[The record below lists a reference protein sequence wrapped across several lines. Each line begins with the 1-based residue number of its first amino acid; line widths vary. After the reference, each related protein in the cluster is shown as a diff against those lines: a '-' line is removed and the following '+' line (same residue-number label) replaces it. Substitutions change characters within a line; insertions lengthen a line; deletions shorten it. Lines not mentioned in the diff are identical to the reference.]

1 MDNSQ
6 VNKRELVQSLI
17 RDIRQDLEGYSQL
30 KSMLKH
36 QRELM
41 QRRDNDALLAHNERQ
56 TALCNKLALRAKQ
69 RSENLA
75 TLGFNSDNSGM
86 RRLITALPD
95 HLRPQIK
102 MSWDNLQLLVK
113 DSQTANETNGRL
125 LVIQQETINRILNQD
140 SQHQEI
146 DYGAKR

>member
-125 LVIQQETINRILNQD
+125 LVVQQETINRILNQD

-146 DYGAKR
+146 DYGANR

>member
-140 SQHQEI
+140 GQHHEI
-146 DYGAKR
+146 DYGTKR

>member
-56 TALCNKLALRAKQ
+56 TALCNKKALRAKQ

-140 SQHQEI
+140 GQHQEI
-146 DYGAKR
+146 DYGANR

>member
-146 DYGAKR
+146 DYGANR

>member
-140 SQHQEI
+140 GQHQEI
-146 DYGAKR
+146 DYGANR

>member
-30 KSMLKH
+30 KAMLKH

-69 RSENLA
+69 RSDNLA

-86 RRLITALPD
+86 KRLITALPD

-125 LVIQQETINRILNQD
+125 LVIQQETINRILNQHD
-140 SQHQEI
+140 QHHEI

>member
-41 QRRDNDALLAHNERQ
+41 QRRD
-56 TALCNKLALRAKQ
+56 
-69 RSENLA
+69 
-75 TLGFNSDNSGM
+75 
-86 RRLITALPD
+86 
-95 HLRPQIK
+95 
-102 MSWDNLQLLVK
+102 
-113 DSQTANETNGRL
+113 
-125 LVIQQETINRILNQD
+125 
-140 SQHQEI
+140 
-146 DYGAKR
+146 

>member
-1 MDNSQ
+1 MENSQ

-17 RDIRQDLEGYSQL
+17 RDIRQDLDGYSQL
-30 KSMLKH
+30 KAMLKH

-75 TLGFNSDNSGM
+75 ILGFNGDNTGM
-86 RRLITALPD
+86 KRLITALPD
-95 HLRPQIK
+95 RLRPQIK

-125 LVIQQETINRILNQD
+125 LVMQQETINRILNRD
-140 SQHQEI
+140 GQHQEI

>member
-86 RRLITALPD
+86 KRLITALPD

-140 SQHQEI
+140 DQHHEI